1 MNIKMNEKPDSV
13 LKEYPTVEVPLP
25 RGKSVSRGLAWIS
38 LIMPSVTFLTMLF
51 IIYAV
56 KSQDLSQLM
65 LLIFPSVCAII
76 FLFAWGMTLL
86 PKRRKK
92 LEKIC
97 TARVK
102 GCLEGYEYRHKHE
115 RVFAPKYKIF
125 LNGRYEIRT
134 VDDFS
139 FSEKRPLE
147 TDFLANPNGYEMIFA
162 DNSYSNI
169 SVICMIGGTVIG
181 IMLFLSLTYPIWE
194 NLL

>member
-38 LIMPSVTFLTMLF
+38 LIMPCITFLTMLF
-51 IIYAV
+51 ITNAV
-56 KSQDLSQLM
+56 ESRDLSRLT
-65 LLIFPSVCAII
+65 LLIFPSVCAVI

-102 GCLEGYEYRHKHE
+102 GCLEGYEYRGISMKGFLP
-115 RVFAPKYKIF
+115 RNTKY
-125 LNGRYEIRT
+125 
-134 VDDFS
+134 
-139 FSEKRPLE
+139 
-147 TDFLANPNGYEMIFA
+147 
-162 DNSYSNI
+162 
-169 SVICMIGGTVIG
+169 
-181 IMLFLSLTYPIWE
+181 SLTAGMKYVQLMISAFWKSDLWKRTFWQIPMDMK
-194 NLL
+194 

>member
-25 RGKSVSRGLAWIS
+25 KGKSVSRGLAWIS

-51 IIYAV
+51 IINAV

-86 PKRRKK
+86 PKKREK
-92 LEKIC
+92 LEEIC

-102 GCLEGYEYRHKHE
+102 GCLEGYEYRHKNE

-139 FSEKRPLE
+139 FSERRPLE
-147 TDFLANPNGYEMIFA
+147 TDFLVNPNGYEMIFA
-162 DNSYSNI
+162 DNSYSQI
-169 SVICMIGGTVIG
+169 SAVCIIGGMVIG
-181 IMLFLSLTYPIWE
+181 IMLFLSLAYPIWE
-194 NLL
+194 NVL

>member
-51 IIYAV
+51 ITNAV
-56 KSQDLSQLM
+56 ESRDLSRLT

-86 PKRRKK
+86 PKRREK
-92 LEKIC
+92 LEQIC

-169 SVICMIGGTVIG
+169 PVICIIGGMVIG

>member
-25 RGKSVSRGLAWIS
+25 KGKSVSRGLAWIS
-38 LIMPSVTFLTMLF
+38 LIIPSITFLTMLF

-86 PKRRKK
+86 PKRREK
-92 LEKIC
+92 LEQIC

-102 GCLEGYEYRHKHE
+102 GSLYGYEYRHRHE

-169 SVICMIGGTVIG
+169 PVICIIGGMVIG

>member
-25 RGKSVSRGLAWIS
+25 KGKSVSRGLAWIS

-56 KSQDLSQLM
+56 KSQDLSQLT
-65 LLIFPSVCAII
+65 LLIFPSVCA
-76 FLFAWGMTLL
+76 
-86 PKRRKK
+86 
-92 LEKIC
+92 
-97 TARVK
+97 
-102 GCLEGYEYRHKHE
+102 
-115 RVFAPKYKIF
+115 
-125 LNGRYEIRT
+125 
-134 VDDFS
+134 
-139 FSEKRPLE
+139 
-147 TDFLANPNGYEMIFA
+147 ANPNGYEMIFA

-169 SVICMIGGTVIG
+169 SVICIIGGMVIG